1 MDCNETQ
8 ELLWNLIRKSRS
20 AGIYITLATQRASIA
35 NISPEIKAQLSNKIC
50 FSMTNSA
57 SALTVLSGEGLAA
70 RAIALEKTRE
80 FIADYNAGVS
90 VGKTLYLTEEMMV
103 ELLKDKFFKDN
114 ENKDDVAKNS
124 TNAIETINKPP
135 KSTKDNVK
143 INKNEDKIKN
153 IPSEQITI
161 SASDGIKL
169 TGNYY
174 EREKNAPLIIYLT
187 ASSAYRV

>member
-90 VGKTLYLTEEMMV
+90 IGKTLYLTEEMMV

-135 KSTKDNVK
+135 KSTKNNAKVS
-143 INKNEDKIKN
+143 KNENKIKN
-153 IPSEQITI
+153 IP
-161 SASDGIKL
+161 KF
-169 TGNYY
+169 
-174 EREKNAPLIIYLT
+174 KNIN
-187 ASSAYRV
+187 SK